1 MKFASKIV
9 GALALTTSLSSF
21 AIDVSGM
28 ADFTEGFDPT
38 DASQMSTLTGFAA
51 ETALS
56 VIIQRSGVPGA
67 AYISQVT
74 TNPNVAVIYQDIQT
88 GGTPAIAAIYQPATA
103 IGNVAVITQK

>member
-28 ADFTEGFDPT
+28 ADFTENFDPT
-38 DASQMSTLTGFAA
+38 DISALAGYAA

-56 VIIQRSGVPGA
+56 VIIQKSQIAGGA
-67 AYISQVT
+67 FISQDT
-74 TNPNVAVIYQDIQT
+74 TNPNVAVIYQDIQA
-88 GGTPAIAAIYQPATA
+88 GGTPAVAAIYQPATA
-103 IGNVAVITQK
+103 VGNVAVITQK